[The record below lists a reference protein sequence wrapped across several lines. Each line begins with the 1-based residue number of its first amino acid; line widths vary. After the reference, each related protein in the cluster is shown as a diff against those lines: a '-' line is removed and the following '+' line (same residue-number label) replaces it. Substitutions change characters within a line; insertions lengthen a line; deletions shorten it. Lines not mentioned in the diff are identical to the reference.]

1 MARLGGFPV
10 GRLHG
15 WSLFSCWMDPQRD
28 LRHRALTSG
37 SRDAV
42 RPGPATVRPYC
53 WGGTPAPPPPAPPQ
67 GPVGTG
73 PLHARCSDGPC
84 TVRSARPSPGAA
96 QPRARTRPAARAPAP
111 DSGALWCRALGHG
124 QRQPAA
130 ARGSLPARVPKTG
143 TRGYLFQAPLR
154 PYFWYTTT
162 VTIDWR
168 GGRALVCHSPILLI
182 HVSTRP
188 QSGRIAVVWPP
199 SAVASVVAARAAVGR
214 AGGYVGYFREV
225 RGAAGAG
232 AVDPR
237 AAPMAHSSLRR
248 AWAREIAIRCDA
260 MRVWGRT
267 WSGVPFG

>member
-1 MARLGGFPV
+1 MKNGVKTTFARLVSKPPTAV
-10 GRLHG
+10 QLCAKAQACK
-15 WSLFSCWMDPQRD
+15 SCYNPLRDMDQ
-28 LRHRALTSG
+28 L
-37 SRDAV
+37 
-42 RPGPATVRPYC
+42 
-53 WGGTPAPPPPAPPQ
+53 GTGVDWECRTGAPPP
-67 GPVGTG
+67 
-73 PLHARCSDGPC
+73 
-84 TVRSARPSPGAA
+84 
-96 QPRARTRPAARAPAP
+96 
-111 DSGALWCRALGHG
+111 
-124 QRQPAA
+124 
-130 ARGSLPARVPKTG
+130 
-143 TRGYLFQAPLR
+143 
-154 PYFWYTTT
+154 
-162 VTIDWR
+162 
-168 GGRALVCHSPILLI
+168 LVCHSPILLI